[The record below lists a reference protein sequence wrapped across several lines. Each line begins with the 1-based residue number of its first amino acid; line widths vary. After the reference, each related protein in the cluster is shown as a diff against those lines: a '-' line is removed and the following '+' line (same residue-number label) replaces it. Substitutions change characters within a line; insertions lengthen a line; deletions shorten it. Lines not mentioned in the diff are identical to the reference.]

1 MVSKMSNGF
10 STKKRVPV
18 IWGAPWGRPC
28 PERPQVKQHELETT
42 EELESQGWLVH
53 GCRGTNNDHLW
64 WCVGVVCHSRRFV
77 TSSSMTST
85 DFHIFRVRLLF
96 CNQDLHRRLDGG
108 KHLGLCEDGGNL
120 DPSFQTN
127 PSRTKCDRFLRL
139 YPWNLKKMIRAD
151 ESWWKL
157 MKVDES
163 SEFLGPNFAWHCH
176 IVVDADWSF
185 WVWSSKFDGQAL
197 GIAWIWWRGNR
208 LSWILV
214 KIYVI
219 GWIAGFIQ

>member
-108 KHLGLCEDGGNL
+108 KHIGLCEDGGNL

-151 ESWWKL
+151 ESWWKQWI
-157 MKVDES
+157 
-163 SEFLGPNFAWHCH
+163 LGSKFCMTLPYCSRRRLKLLGLILQVRWTGTWHCMNMMKGEQ
-176 IVVDADWSF
+176 IE
-185 WVWSSKFDGQAL
+185 L
-197 GIAWIWWRGNR
+197 N
-208 LSWILV
+208 
-214 KIYVI
+214 I
-219 GWIAGFIQ
+219 G